1 MITRRAAL
9 QIGLGA
15 FAAACTST
23 EPDIQA
29 GRIEVR
35 PVASNAPLPPGLH
48 TLKLERD
55 ALLYIPE
62 QHRGAFV
69 LLLHG
74 AGGQP
79 DRFLRRFAT
88 QADEFAVALLAT
100 KSDGPTWDGIRGVL
114 GADFHFLR
122 KALRTAFSSCVVD
135 PTHLAI
141 SGFSD
146 GASYALSLGVANGDF
161 FSHVM
166 AFSPGFVIPLHRVG
180 KARIFLSHGT
190 DDPILPIDGA
200 SRSIARDLRSAGLS
214 VTLREFAGEHTI
226 PPDVAR
232 EAFRWM
238 KS

>member
-15 FAAACTST
+15 FAAACSSS
-23 EPDIQA
+23 EPDIRA

-35 PVASNAPLPPGLH
+35 PAAGNVSLPSGLH
-48 TLKLERD
+48 TLKLDRE

-79 DRFLRRFAT
+79 DRIVRRFAG

-114 GADFHFLR
+114 GTDFHFLR
-122 KALRTAFSSCVVD
+122 KALSAAFRSCTVD
-135 PTHLAI
+135 PAHLAI

-146 GASYALSLGVANGDF
+146 GASYALSLGVANGDL

-200 SRSIARDLRSAGLS
+200 SRSIARDFRSAGFS

-226 PPDVAR
+226 PPEVAR
-232 EAFRWM
+232 EAFRWL
-238 KS
+238 KG

>member
-1 MITRRAAL
+1 MITRRTAI

-15 FAAACTST
+15 LAAACTSA
-23 EPDIQA
+23 EPDIRA

-35 PVASNAPLPPGLH
+35 PITGNAPLPPGLH
-48 TLKLERD
+48 ALKLERE
-55 ALLYIPE
+55 ALLYVPE

-79 DRFLRRFAT
+79 DRILRRFAS
-88 QADEFAVALLAT
+88 QADEFAVAMLAT
-100 KSDGPTWDGIRGVL
+100 KSEGPTWDGIRGVL
-114 GADFHFLR
+114 GTDFHFLK
-122 KALRTAFSSCVVD
+122 KALYKAFASCVVD
-135 PTHLAI
+135 PAHLAI

-146 GASYALSLGVANGDF
+146 GASYALSLGVANGDL

-180 KARIFLSHGT
+180 KTRIFLSHGT

-200 SRSIARDLRSAGLS
+200 SRSIARDLRSAGFS

-232 EAFRWM
+232 EAFRWL

>member
-1 MITRRAAL
+1 MITRRAAI

-15 FAAACTST
+15 LAAACTST
-23 EPDIQA
+23 ESDIRA

-35 PVASNAPLPPGLH
+35 PGSGSPPLPTGLH
-48 TLKLERD
+48 ALKLERE
-55 ALLYIPE
+55 ALLYVPE

-79 DRFLRRFAT
+79 DRILRRFT
-88 QADEFAVALLAT
+88 SQADEFAVAMLAT

-114 GADFHFLR
+114 STDFHFLK
-122 KALRTAFSSCVVD
+122 KALRTAFSNCAID
-135 PTHLAI
+135 PDHLAI

-146 GASYALSLGVANGDF
+146 GASYALSLGVANGDL
-161 FSHVM
+161 FSHVI
-166 AFSPGFVIPLHRVG
+166 AFSPGFIIPLHRVG
-180 KARIFLSHGT
+180 KTRIFLSHGT

-200 SRSIARDLRSAGLS
+200 SRSIARDLRSAGFS
-214 VTLREFAGEHTI
+214 VTLREFAGEHAI

-232 EAFRWM
+232 EAFRWL